1 MIRYKAIVIFLA
13 GLITL
18 LMFPGAE
25 ALSQSSEEKPFN
37 KIFDLIYNQKFCEAE
52 TELKASEAVMEKW
65 GYRLLMLDLYWWKAI
80 SGNSEVDY
88 QSLELV
94 LNEYSAL
101 LNDSSDADDLEEL
114 ICLSYSLR
122 MALIKNRIFPILAN
136 IYRINRIIGGYDTE
150 RLTSEQQDVFK
161 IYAALFNIGKSR
173 FLFTGPGKKAEGIK
187 ILEDNLTSP
196 NKQYQTISCYF
207 LSKIYLD
214 LDKLPSKATI
224 YCEKLCQLYPE
235 NRIFAYN
242 LDLCRRNI
250 KEE

>member
-1 MIRYKAIVIFLA
+1 MIRYKAIVIFLT

-37 KIFDLIYNQKFCEAE
+37 KIFDLIYNQKFGEAE
-52 TELKASEAVMEKW
+52 TELMASEAVLEKW
-65 GYRLLMLDLYWWKAI
+65 GYRLLMLDLYWWEAI
-80 SGNSEVDY
+80 SGNSEDDY
-88 QSLELV
+88 QSLESV

-101 LNDSSDADDLEEL
+101 LNDSSNADDLEEL

-122 MALIKNRIFPILAN
+122 LALIKNRIFSILAN

-150 RLTSEQQDVFK
+150 RLTSEQQDVFN
-161 IYAALFNIGKSR
+161 IYTAMFNIGKSR
-173 FLFTGPGKKAEGIK
+173 FLFTSPGKKAEGIK

-207 LSKIYLD
+207 LSKIYFD

-224 YCEKLCQLYPE
+224 YCEKLCQLYPD
-235 NRIFAYN
+235 NKIFAYN
-242 LDLCRRNI
+242 LDLCRRTI